1 MYKFLVSNDDG
12 INSEGLAVLVKEL
25 DKYGTVYA
33 VAPAEE
39 QSGKSMSLTY
49 AVPITV
55 TDVELEGAERAH
67 VVGGT
72 PVDCVKWALDYY
84 KGKID
89 FDFVV
94 SGINLGV
101 NSGPIHFY
109 SGTVAAA
116 REGCIQGIHSIALS
130 LEGYH
135 SKQFEFICSMIP
147 ELLEMSLKIDKHTLL
162 NVNAPDIHYSEVK
175 GIRIVR
181 GAQPDYGECYH
192 FAPNED
198 GTYQIAVTYNEI
210 DPTLEDDVTALSLGY
225 ATITPIAADIC
236 DLETLAILNNSYDY

>member
-12 INSEGLAVLVKEL
+12 INSEGLAALVKEL

-39 QSGKSMSLTY
+39 QSGKSMALTY

-55 TDVELEGAERAH
+55 EEAELEGAERAY
-67 VVGGT
+67 VVSGT

-84 KGKID
+84 RGKMD
-89 FDFVV
+89 FDFVI

-116 REGCIQGIHSIALS
+116 REGSIQGVRSIALS

-135 SKQFEFICSMIP
+135 SKQFEYICSMIP
-147 ELLEMSLKIDKHTLL
+147 DLLEMSLKIDPHTLL

-175 GIRIVR
+175 GVRICK
-181 GAQPDYGECYH
+181 GAEPDYGECYH
-192 FAPNED
+192 FAPNDD
-198 GTYQIAVTYNEI
+198 GTFQIAVTYNPI
-210 DPTLEDDVTALSLGY
+210 DPSLDDDVTALSLGY
-225 ATITPIAADIC
+225 ATITPISANIC
-236 DLETLAILNNSYDY
+236 DMDVLAFLNSEYDN